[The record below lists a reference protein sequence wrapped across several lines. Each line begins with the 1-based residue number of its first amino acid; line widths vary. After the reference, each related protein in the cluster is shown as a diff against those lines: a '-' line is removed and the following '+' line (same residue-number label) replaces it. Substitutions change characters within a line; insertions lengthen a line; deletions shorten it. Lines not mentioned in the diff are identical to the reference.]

1 MTKPIESQYD
11 ETPLAEPEE
20 GEGEGETTEDN
31 GRDLAHMVPE
41 TEVAWEDPPSFNDD
55 PKDLSSGGGD
65 DDQDENT
72 DPSADFKIDLAT
84 LRTAETSMLT
94 EANGAVTKYEEV
106 RALVASVRGTVFG
119 QGATSKGDG
128 GSGHTS
134 GQAGFNPAAGRKT
147 KNPFA
152 EAGEAFAAEMN
163 PAQERALLQV
173 ASSLNTLGEYIARLN
188 HSGQVYAQADRQ
200 SRFPDPPPTS

>member
-20 GEGEGETTEDN
+20 GEGEGETSEDN

-41 TEVAWEDPPSFNDD
+41 TEVAWEEPPSFNID
-55 PKDLSSGGGD
+55 PTDLSSGGD
-65 DDQDENT
+65 ENQDENT
-72 DPSADFKIDLAT
+72 EPSADFKVDLAT
-84 LRTAETSMLT
+84 LRTAESAMLT
-94 EANGAVTKYEEV
+94 EANGAVNKYEEV
-106 RALVASVRGTVFG
+106 RALVAAVKGTVFG
-119 QGATSKGDG
+119 QGATSKKSS

-134 GQAGFNPAAGRKT
+134 SRSGYDPDAGKKT

-173 ASSLNTLGEYIARLN
+173 ASSLNALGEYIARLN